1 MKIKRVQKAEELS
14 IGQMYMYKDCGRY
27 KRGYCMAILK
37 DRAVFESCFGL
48 SDTLFYKRS
57 WDPFEVYYYN
67 ASIYNK
73 YKKLCEQHKKEIE
86 DLFNNKEVIV
96 KSISDKKWYERFLRR
111 K

>member
-1 MKIKRVQKAEELS
+1 MKIKRIKNPEELS
-14 IGQMYMYKDCGRY
+14 IGQMYMYKDCYRY
-27 KRGYCMAILK
+27 KRGYCIAIFK
-37 DRAVFESCFGL
+37 DRAIFESCSGT
-48 SDTLFYKRS
+48 SNTLFYKRS

-73 YKKLCEQHKKEIE
+73 YEKLCEQHKKEIE

>member
-1 MKIKRVQKAEELS
+1 MKIKRIEKPEELS
-14 IGQMYMYKDCGRY
+14 IGQMYIYKECGRY
-27 KRGYCMAILK
+27 KRGYCISLFKEKAM
-37 DRAVFESCFGL
+37 FEEYPGF
-48 SDTLFYKRS
+48 SDTLYYKSS
-57 WDPFEVYYYN
+57 WNPFEVYYYN

-96 KSISDKKWYERFLRR
+96 KDISNKKWYERFLRR